1 MTSLLLA
8 VSIGTLM
15 GMLTGILPGI
25 SISKILLLNTVWIQY
40 LPPLE
45 IMALYVSLLVV
56 AQYLDA
62 IPAIFLGIPGETS
75 AIPAAKESAGLRQRG
90 LALDAVRLTALG
102 RLLGSLLVLVVA
114 VPAMSSLLQ
123 ATWVFANRVQLA
135 ILTVAVI
142 GIALTSDNPKWRTL
156 ILMLAGFVLGAV
168 GFNEFLDRNI
178 LTFGILDL
186 HNGLPLVAVVMGIYV
201 TPMIVNFKGFST
213 TETLPSEKSADRQGI
228 MQYKGTVAG
237 SGLVGSILGLIPGIS
252 YVLSSTVCYNFVK
265 RWRSKSGQ
273 YQPGDLHSVIA
284 SETATNTG
292 AFSSLLPLMLFG
304 IPITVSESVI
314 WNFMVQ
320 NNAVFSHGEFFIK
333 NWPVL
338 TAVFLA
344 VNVIGL
350 VLAWPASKIILDL
363 FLKIPVPALKTTI
376 VAICVF
382 TVAYVGHSTG
392 LMIMYLIVY
401 IIMTAVGF
409 AVRKWDILP
418 LVFVFIIQS
427 SLERALTTG
436 YQLYF

>member
-1 MTSLLLA
+1 
-8 VSIGTLM
+8 
-15 GMLTGILPGI
+15 
-25 SISKILLLNTVWIQY
+25 
-40 LPPLE
+40 
-45 IMALYVSLLVV
+45 
-56 AQYLDA
+56 
-62 IPAIFLGIPGETS
+62 
-75 AIPAAKESAGLRQRG
+75 
-90 LALDAVRLTALG
+90 
-102 RLLGSLLVLVVA
+102 
-114 VPAMSSLLQ
+114 
-123 ATWVFANRVQLA
+123 
-135 ILTVAVI
+135 
-142 GIALTSDNPKWRTL
+142 
-156 ILMLAGFVLGAV
+156 
-168 GFNEFLDRNI
+168 
-178 LTFGILDL
+178 
-186 HNGLPLVAVVMGIYV
+186 
-201 TPMIVNFKGFST
+201 
-213 TETLPSEKSADRQGI
+213 
-228 MQYKGTVAG
+228 
-237 SGLVGSILGLIPGIS
+237 
-252 YVLSSTVCYNFVK
+252 
-265 RWRSKSGQ
+265 
-273 YQPGDLHSVIA
+273 
-284 SETATNTG
+284 
-292 AFSSLLPLMLFG
+292 
-304 IPITVSESVI
+304 
-314 WNFMVQ
+314 MVQ